1 MSEPP
6 SRPTPFPTARG
17 PHLPD
22 VLTRQSPWVYAFLVV
37 ALVNSWRLVVAP
49 TVSIDARLMFA
60 LLVSVVPSI
69 VGPLLGAALFSRH
82 RDAWKSMTLLA
93 FGVVLLSFGELLNS
107 FDQIIGGFL
116 DSFTPTDAQPTS
128 PARTAYAVFTS
139 LLGVFAIV
147 YIGAGLSAARR
158 LPRVAAERPLMAWL
172 VALGVVAAVVSVAT
186 VFALG
191 LAPTPMLVVQLALG
205 VGLSLASSV
214 AWAYLAAITIG
225 GSLAGE
231 EPRRSWQLAALGV
244 SLLIASTLIV
254 TALSAVDLGESGLV
268 LTAASVL
275 SIVGWLVLLGAF
287 LAGLPAPPEAAATG
301 DRPAATRRGSAAG

>member
-1 MSEPP
+1 M
-6 SRPTPFPTARG
+6 FI
-17 PHLPD
+17 
-22 VLTRQSPWVYAFLVV
+22 VV
-37 ALVNSWRLVVAP
+37 AAVNSWRLVVAP
-49 TVSIDARLMFA
+49 AVSVDGRLLFA

-93 FGVVLLSFGELLNS
+93 FGLVLLSFGELLNS

-116 DSFTPTDAQPTS
+116 DSLTPLDDQPTS

-147 YIGAGLSAARR
+147 YMGAGLSAARR
-158 LPRVAAERPLMAWL
+158 MPRGGAERPLMIWL
-172 VALGVVAAVVSVAT
+172 VALGVIAAVVSVAA
-186 VFALG
+186 VFSLG

-214 AWAYLAAITIG
+214 AWAYLAATTIG

-231 EPRRSWQLAALGV
+231 EPRRAWQLAAFGV

-254 TALSAVDLGESGLV
+254 TALGAVDLGESGLV

-275 SIVGWLVLLGAF
+275 SIVGWVVLLAAF
-287 LAGLPAPPEAAATG
+287 LSGLPSPREAGATADPPEAK
-301 DRPAATRRGSAAG
+301 RRGSGAG